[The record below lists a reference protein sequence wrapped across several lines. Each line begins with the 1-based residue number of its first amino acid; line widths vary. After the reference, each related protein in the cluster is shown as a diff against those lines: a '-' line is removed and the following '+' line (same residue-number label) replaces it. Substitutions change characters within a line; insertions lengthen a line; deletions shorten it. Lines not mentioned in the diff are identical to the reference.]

1 MWKPALVLQK
11 PKRSKTEKNVDRLC
25 SAYDADYAIVSDPT
39 YNFIFSQDMLGDFC
53 DDFLE
58 AYGDLSRPV
67 SGNELFLWNILCR
80 TRME

>member
-1 MWKPALVLQK
+1 
-11 PKRSKTEKNVDRLC
+11 VDRLC

-67 SGNELFLWNILCR
+67 SGNELFL
-80 TRME
+80 